1 MIRLDQV
8 SLSYEKGPEVLKDVN
23 LLLPEGS
30 FHFLTGPS
38 GAGKTSLL
46 KLIFL
51 AHRASAGQVHLMGQD
66 VAALSRRQLA
76 KARRQIGVVFQDFRL
91 IDHLSIYDNVTLP
104 LRVAGQKEASYQ
116 QNVIELLDW
125 VGLGGHIHAL
135 PETLSGGEKQR
146 AAIARAVITRPKIII
161 ADEPTGNVD
170 PEMGIRLIRL
180 LDELNKMGTT
190 ILLATHDQTL
200 WSQFAHPRLH
210 LEDGHIRHIAN
221 TPEPHPEAPIAVAD
235 KVVT

>member
-23 LLLPEGS
+23 LHLPEGS

-51 AHRASAGQVHLMGQD
+51 AHRASAGRVHLMGQD

-91 IDHLSIYDNVTLP
+91 IDHLSIYDN
-104 LRVAGQKEASYQ
+104 AFG
-116 QNVIELLDW
+116 
-125 VGLGGHIHAL
+125 
-135 PETLSGGEKQR
+135 
-146 AAIARAVITRPKIII
+146 
-161 ADEPTGNVD
+161 
-170 PEMGIRLIRL
+170 RLCCC
-180 LDELNKMGTT
+180 G
-190 ILLATHDQTL
+190 
-200 WSQFAHPRLH
+200 
-210 LEDGHIRHIAN
+210 
-221 TPEPHPEAPIAVAD
+221 
-235 KVVT
+235 